1 MSDYLPKEPQDPK
14 KVSTTRLVLWI
25 AVGGIAVYTII
36 QGIIG
41 VVQHG

>member
-1 MSDYLPKEPQDPK
+1 
-14 KVSTTRLVLWI
+14 VLWI
-25 AVGGIAVYTII
+25 AAAGLAIYWII